1 MLLATVKRAIT
12 YTIAFLLFA
21 LNASAQSKHT
31 STIEGRVIN
40 KQGEPERGV
49 KVKVT
54 NHGCFKTSTT
64 TDTYGGY
71 KLSLEPGKYTV
82 TVLHKTEAES
92 NKDIELSK
100 NEKAKLDISESNT
113 AKKQFEVFEDD
124 VR

>member
-1 MLLATVKRAIT
+1 MKGLVLYLIT
-12 YTIAFLLFA
+12 SILFVTGT
-21 LNASAQSKHT
+21 SAQSKHT

-40 KQGEPERGV
+40 KDGEPESGV